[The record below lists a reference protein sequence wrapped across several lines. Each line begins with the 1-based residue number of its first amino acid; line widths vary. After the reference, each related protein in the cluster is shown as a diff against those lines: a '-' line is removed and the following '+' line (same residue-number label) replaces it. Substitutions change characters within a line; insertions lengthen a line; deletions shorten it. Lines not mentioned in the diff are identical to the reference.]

1 MNNLLSIKAIK
12 FNDILLYKN
21 DISSEELKEFKS
33 SCNIYLKDD
42 NYINSQLF
50 YNDVTKQLEIFEWV
64 EYKIELLKSEIYKPF
79 NQNEFLKKGYF
90 GNENFGTLFFKN
102 YVGISNFRGNKI
114 RVLSKKITD
123 KQLNSIIEFINENIT
138 CIAFDFNQPVMSS
151 IKRNTKKKTNQDYY
165 MFLFIMNILRTK
177 NKSLN
182 FFTNFKIIENDPYRV
197 FITKS
202 EFENINSSNNIDE
215 NSIISIFENTNNLV
229 CCANTNNKLAKK
241 LSKNEKFYLPQS
253 ILNHSYDD
261 SFDNPENRFIKFF
274 ITTSLMILEK
284 FYMFFLKNRDDIL
297 NKPLIE
303 ETKIYIDKL
312 KQILRFSYLN
322 HVNNLLLIP
331 MNSTILTRRAGYKKI
346 FTFYLGLKS
355 VPENVFSDIDLDEVV
370 ENKSIDVIYEL
381 FCFFSI
387 VNVLAEIY
395 NIEINNLK
403 YIVEK
408 KNHSQSLSK
417 KNNSNTIVYNQKN
430 ELPKIKL
437 HYNKSYSYPM
447 SYSKQFDPDIS
458 IEVLNSNDEIEE
470 IFLFDAKFKV
480 NLESNNKKFKDDDI
494 AKMHSYKDAIK
505 LSKGAYIL
513 YPGNLNKI
521 FNETK
526 GAVEL
531 KIGKIDT
538 EYLIDINNKNA
549 IGALCLNVQN
559 SENKKDLK
567 NFIHKLINTQ
577 STLKKHSE
585 L

>member
-1 MNNLLSIKAIK
+1 M
-12 FNDILLYKN
+12 
-21 DISSEELKEFKS
+21 
-33 SCNIYLKDD
+33 
-42 NYINSQLF
+42 
-50 YNDVTKQLEIFEWV
+50 
-64 EYKIELLKSEIYKPF
+64 IE
-79 NQNEFLKKGYF
+79 
-90 GNENFGTLFFKN
+90 
-102 YVGISNFRGNKI
+102 V
-114 RVLSKKITD
+114 
-123 KQLNSIIEFINENIT
+123 
-138 CIAFDFNQPVMSS
+138 
-151 IKRNTKKKTNQDYY
+151 
-165 MFLFIMNILRTK
+165 
-177 NKSLN
+177 
-182 FFTNFKIIENDPYRV
+182 
-197 FITKS
+197 
-202 EFENINSSNNIDE
+202 
-215 NSIISIFENTNNLV
+215 
-229 CCANTNNKLAKK
+229 
-241 LSKNEKFYLPQS
+241 
-253 ILNHSYDD
+253 
-261 SFDNPENRFIKFF
+261 
-274 ITTSLMILEK
+274 
-284 FYMFFLKNRDDIL
+284 
-297 NKPLIE
+297 
-303 ETKIYIDKL
+303 TKIYIDKL

-417 KNNSNTIVYNQKN
+417 KNNSNTIVYNQKD

-494 AKMHSYKDAIK
+494 AKMHSYKDAII